1 MRKIYGRSI
10 KRRRIGIRGESVMAL
25 TVADFLL
32 WCVRGKYSEHFFG
45 DGCGVGWNVG
55 RKIWF
60 YKKTKIINIRR
71 YGMIP

>member
-1 MRKIYGRSI
+1 
-10 KRRRIGIRGESVMAL
+10 MAL

-55 RKIWF
+55 RKIRF
-60 YKKTKIINIRR
+60 YKKMKIINIRR

>member
-1 MRKIYGRSI
+1 MVLG
-10 KRRRIGIRGESVMAL
+10 GESVMAL

>member
-1 MRKIYGRSI
+1 MRRG
-10 KRRRIGIRGESVMAL
+10 GVLVLGGESVMAL